1 MYTYSLKLS
10 LLVQSKGRIHLLVRI
25 LLHHRRYQH
34 QNQNCKTRM
43 KQNNINKA
51 TDLGVSIIVIA
62 IAVDQINHFTKVDLV
77 LIFE

>member
-51 TDLGVSIIVIA
+51 TDLGVSIVIA
-62 IAVDQINHFTKVDLV
+62 IAVDRIDHFTKVDLV

>member
-51 TDLGVSIIVIA
+51 TDLGVSIVIA
-62 IAVDQINHFTKVDLV
+62 IAVDRIDHFTRVDLV

>member
-1 MYTYSLKLS
+1 
-10 LLVQSKGRIHLLVRI
+10 
-25 LLHHRRYQH
+25 
-34 QNQNCKTRM
+34 M